1 MEVRLFDGAADAFAP
16 ENLRDKKEEK
26 ADRQAGP
33 LWL

>member
-1 MEVRLFDGAADAFAP
+1 LFDGAAGALAP

-33 LWL
+33 LSL